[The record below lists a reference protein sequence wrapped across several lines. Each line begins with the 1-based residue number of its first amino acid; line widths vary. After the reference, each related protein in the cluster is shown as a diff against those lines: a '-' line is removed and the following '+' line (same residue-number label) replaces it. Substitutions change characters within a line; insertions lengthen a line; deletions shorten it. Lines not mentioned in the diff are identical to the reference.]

1 MEYSEEMIEKV
12 WEKAKVVNGVSPDSY
27 RKDEF
32 GAWIRRCRYNDK
44 SYPLSF
50 GWVIISDS
58 EESNNKKG
66 EIEKLRPLQ
75 WQNALSFRNIKD
87 TYFISAEGFYNN
99 YIKIQG
105 KTGENIYP
113 LNPNK

>member
-12 WEKAKVVNGVSPDSY
+12 WKKAKVVYGVSADSY

-50 GWVIISDS
+50 GWVIVSNS
-58 EESNNKKG
+58 EESDNG
-66 EIEKLRPLQ
+66 GDPFDKLRPLQ
-75 WQNALSFRNIKD
+75 WQNALSIKSVKD
-87 TYFISAEGFYNN
+87 TYVISSEGFYNN
-99 YIKIQG
+99 YVKIQG
-105 KTGENIYP
+105 KTSEDIDP
-113 LNPNK
+113 IKPHK